1 VLSSVIVGL
10 VWRKILLS
18 EGLLNQFLQILGLS
32 NWRLNWLGNP
42 VTPIWCIAFVNIW
55 QWSGYN
61 MVIYYAGLQSI
72 DDQLIEAARIDGA
85 NWLQVVHKIVL
96 PLLSQTILL
105 AVTLNIIGG
114 FRVFDLVYVLTQGG
128 PAHYSEVLTTYMYFQ
143 SFSHIG
149 TNRMGYASSIA
160 IVLTFTVLT
169 FSIIRQKFLKRRF

>member
-1 VLSSVIVGL
+1 
-10 VWRKILLS
+10 
-18 EGLLNQFLQILGLS
+18 
-32 NWRLNWLGNP
+32 
-42 VTPIWCIAFVNIW
+42 
-55 QWSGYN
+55 
-61 MVIYYAGLQSI
+61 
-72 DDQLIEAARIDGA
+72 
-85 NWLQVVHKIVL
+85 
-96 PLLSQTILL
+96 
-105 AVTLNIIGG
+105 